1 MGAGGF
7 FAEPGK
13 RFLKLE
19 AGSAV
24 FHRKYRPD
32 IHWIRTSKDST
43 LDLNMTVY
51 RQIPKVP

>member
-24 FHRKYRPD
+24 LCKNYSPD
-32 IHWIRTSKDST
+32 SLLDKGVQGEYNRCKHDS
-43 LDLNMTVY
+43 
-51 RQIPKVP
+51 